1 MKVVRVMGEKKLVS
15 EELRAKRNAKKE
27 RKNKKKEWKCYF

>member
-15 EELRAKRNAKKE
+15 EELRAKRNAKKD
-27 RKNKKKEWKCYF
+27 KNKKKEWKCYF

>member
-15 EELRAKRNAKKE
+15 EELIAKRQ
-27 RKNKKKEWKCYF
+27 KKKDKNQKKVWKCYF